1 MVIIFTGVS
10 GAGKTTVGKSM
21 AQELGWPFYEGDD
34 YHPAGNIEKMTKGVA
49 LTDEDR
55 RAWLE
60 TLRDLIAT
68 VLARGDNGVVAC
80 SALKDSYRALLRSA
94 GAVVFVHLKVNRSLV
109 RERLQNR
116 QGHFMNPGLLDSQ
129 FATLE
134 EPQTAITM
142 DAALPPDEIV
152 RQVRRALSV

>member
-1 MVIIFTGVS
+1 MVIVFTGVS
-10 GAGKTTVGKSM
+10 GAGKTTVGKLM

-34 YHPAGNIEKMTKGVA
+34 YHPAVNIEKMIRGVA

-55 RAWLE
+55 RPWLE
-60 TLRDLIAT
+60 ALRALIAT
-68 VLARGDNGVVAC
+68 ILARGDNAVVAC
-80 SALKDSYRALLRSA
+80 SALKQSYRAMLRSA
-94 GAVVFVHLKVNRSLV
+94 GAVVFVHLKVNRKLV

-116 QGHFMNPGLLDSQ
+116 QGHFMNPGLVDSQ

-134 EPQTAITM
+134 EAQTALTM

>member
-10 GAGKTTVGKSM
+10 GAGKTTVGRLM
-21 AQELGWPFYEGDD
+21 AQQLGWPFYEGDD
-34 YHPAGNIEKMTKGVA
+34 YHPAENIEKMTKGVA

-68 VLARGDNGVVAC
+68 VLAQGDNGVMAC
-80 SALKDSYRALLRSA
+80 SALKQSYRAMLRSA
-94 GAVVFVHLKVNRSLV
+94 GAVVFVHLKVNRRLI

-116 QGHFMNPGLLDSQ
+116 QGHFMNPGLVDSQ

-134 EPQTAITM
+134 EPQTVMTI

>member
-10 GAGKTTVGKSM
+10 GAGKTTVGKLM
-21 AQELGWPFYEGDD
+21 AQDLGWRFYEGDD
-34 YHPAGNIEKMTKGVA
+34 YHPAGNIEKMTRGVA

-80 SALKDSYRALLRSA
+80 SALKESYRAMLRSA
-94 GAVVFVHLKVNRSLV
+94 GGVVFVHLKVNRRLV
-109 RERLQNR
+109 GERLQNR
-116 QGHFMNPGLLDSQ
+116 QGHFMNPGLIDSQ

-142 DAALPPDEIV
+142 DAALPPAEIV